1 MWYSSACH
9 PQPSPSTKLPR
20 LMSSMVSAI
29 LAIDPGL
36 WNEGVVWLDS
46 LPGNVVL
53 PEVRMSSV
61 DSGPFA
67 PEVFVPEAARRLGRT
82 ELP

>member
-1 MWYSSACH
+1 
-9 PQPSPSTKLPR
+9 
-20 LMSSMVSAI
+20 
-29 LAIDPGL
+29 
-36 WNEGVVWLDS
+36 VWLDA

-67 PEVFVPEAARRLGRT
+67 PEAFVPEAARRLGRT
-82 ELP
+82 EL